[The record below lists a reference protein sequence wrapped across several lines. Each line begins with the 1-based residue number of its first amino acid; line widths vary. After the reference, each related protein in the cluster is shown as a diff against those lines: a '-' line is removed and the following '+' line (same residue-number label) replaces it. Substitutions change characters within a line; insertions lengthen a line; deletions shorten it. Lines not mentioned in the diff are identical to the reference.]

1 MSSRVCRLC
10 ILRPPGGQSDA
21 GLPAGVPPGLHPGG
35 VPARD
40 QLCEWQVVW
49 LQWAWLPHRAQLSSC
64 FLTFLH
70 SGHFKMN
77 CTIWLLITYQI
88 LTCVSVIITRTC
100 KTEVWAQAQLS
111 AVLHWSSYVFFA
123 SCPAASSDVSLAQ
136 LNGLDGRDVVC
147 RELSLC
153 QTELNK
159 NSPLLLELVRRG
171 RHKHGG
177 VRTSANK
184 ISEQS

>member
-49 LQWAWLPHRAQLSSC
+49 LPHKAQLPSC

-88 LTCVSVIITRTC
+88 LTCVSVIITRSLSSGSAAST
-100 KTEVWAQAQLS
+100 LS
-111 AVLHWSSYVFFA
+111 AVFHWSSYVFFA

-171 RHKHGG
+171 RHKHGE